1 MVKRLVVA
9 SALGALVS
17 GAAAQTAGPWG
28 QRARVDG
35 FAQPYHL
42 RGTISA
48 SRDPVVRFKALAA
61 PGPLVVA
68 VSGPPV
74 AAFGLVAR
82 PAVLVVAFHR
92 CVRTFSLSV
101 VLSCPMIPRLIGHT
115 FVGPTST
122 TSSVRGVTTTSSA
135 VESGGTLIP
144 GNSYIRGV
152 EAPFFHLYLQ
162 SEAGG
167 TTPGDAI
174 LASYMTAAQFQVTGG
189 QLIMNPTGSSKLYGQ
204 VARPASGDVKLKVTW
219 ATTQSTFGTFSWSG
233 DTLLWSDPSVTRSQN
248 NAWLGCTDS
257 GGKVDLYVNLGPYG
271 YNTPSGC
278 SDQTIHA
285 YTGPSAVP

>member
-35 FAQPYHL
+35 FAQPSHL

-48 SRDPVVRFKALAA
+48 SRDPVVRAKQPALAA
-61 PGPLVVA
+61 PGPPVVA
-68 VSGPPV
+68 VLGLPV
-74 AAFGLVAR
+74 AALGPVAR
-82 PAVLVVAFHR
+82 LPAVLVVAFPR
-92 CVRTFSLSV
+92 CVR
-101 VLSCPMIPRLIGHT
+101 
-115 FVGPTST
+115 PTST

-135 VESGGTLIP
+135 VEAGGTLIP

-189 QLIMNPTGSSKLYGQ
+189 QLVMNPTGSSKLYGQ
-204 VARPASGDVKLKVTW
+204 VARPASGDMKLKVTW
-219 ATTQSTFGTFSWSG
+219 ATTPSTFGTFSWSG